1 MILKELIDVVDPEM
15 EGCAWFNFLDSRD
28 PIPVCKA
35 STCSSFLIP
44 MYERK
49 VEIVEA
55 QTHQIFNVY
64 LEGDI

>member
-15 EGCAWFNFLDSRD
+15 EGCAWFNFLDHNANL
-28 PIPVCKA
+28 VCKA
-35 STCSSFLIP
+35 NTHSTFLTPI
-44 MYERK
+44 YERK

-55 QTHQIFNVY
+55 VDKQLFNVY